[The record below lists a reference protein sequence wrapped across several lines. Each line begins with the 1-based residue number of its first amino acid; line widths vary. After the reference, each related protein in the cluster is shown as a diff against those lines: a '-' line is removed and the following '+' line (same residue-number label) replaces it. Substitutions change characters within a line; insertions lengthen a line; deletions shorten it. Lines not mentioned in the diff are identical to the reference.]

1 MRGQKSKDGTRI
13 QGERLLAPWLSAYSF
28 LCAES
33 PCPHFLVTPLPQPA
47 HYVSQG
53 GCGEASGPEDPDPQP
68 SPPFPFSQAPAI
80 PSLDRLGQ
88 WRCPS
93 PCEPSLQWTA
103 PHGPISQLSLQLQI
117 KLTTGE
123 RAVRERGVQV
133 DQGVFRLL

>member
-53 GCGEASGPEDPDPQP
+53 GCGEASGPEDRSIQSDRKMD
-68 SPPFPFSQAPAI
+68 FNIRENEKFIDII
-80 PSLDRLGQ
+80 PYS
-88 WRCPS
+88 
-93 PCEPSLQWTA
+93 T
-103 PHGPISQLSLQLQI
+103 
-117 KLTTGE
+117 
-123 RAVRERGVQV
+123 
-133 DQGVFRLL
+133 